1 MSWRSILVFILV
13 TFSGYFLGQWIAQFT
28 SWIAPQY
35 FNIDP
40 FFLTIWF
47 SKKPSLI
54 STSLGYIIYATTAL
68 VMFTL
73 SSILTELLKPDNGYR
88 QEPV

>member
-1 MSWRSILVFILV
+1 MNWRSIIVFLV
-13 TFSGYFLGQWIAQFT
+13 TTGAGYFLGQWIAQFI

-40 FFLTIWF
+40 NFLTNWF
-47 SKKPSLI
+47 SNKPTLSSAGI
-54 STSLGYIIYATTAL
+54 GYIVYAASAF

-73 SSILTELLKPDNGYR
+73 SSILTELLEPD
-88 QEPV
+88 E

>member
-1 MSWRSILVFILV
+1 MNWRSLVVFLITTAVGFFIGKWV
-13 TFSGYFLGQWIAQFT
+13 AAFI

-40 FFLTIWF
+40 GFLTNWF
-47 SKKPSLI
+47 SKKPTLS
-54 STSLGYIIYATTAL
+54 SSMLGYIMYASTAL

-73 SSILTELLKPDNGYR
+73 SSILTELLEPD
-88 QEPV
+88 EK